1 MGISNGLTDT
11 DGDGSNDLTE
21 WVTGTSPTD
30 PASRQQVTI
39 EVRPGEG
46 VIVRWNSVPGR
57 RYALRKSIGCLDG
70 FFDLVQDIPA
80 TPGGINEY
88 RDILLPDAKSV
99 FYSIRVE
106 LEP

>member
-1 MGISNGLTDT
+1 MDAHVCFHHCPAL
-11 DGDGSNDLTE
+11 
-21 WVTGTSPTD
+21 
-30 PASRQQVTI
+30 ASRQQVMI

-46 VIVRWNSVPGR
+46 VFVRWNSVPGR

-70 FFDLVQDIPA
+70 FFDLVEDIPA

-88 RDILLPDAKSV
+88 RDILQPDAKSV